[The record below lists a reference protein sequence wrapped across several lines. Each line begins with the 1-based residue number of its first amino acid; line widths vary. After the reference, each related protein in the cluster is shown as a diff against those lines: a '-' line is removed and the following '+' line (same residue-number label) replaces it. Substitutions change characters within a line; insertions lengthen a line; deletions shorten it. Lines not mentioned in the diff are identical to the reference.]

1 MAARTGKG
9 GDKHFTKNH
18 VMNKPL
24 LLLFAI
30 ALTATAPAFA
40 ALDIVESKSNWVVKD
55 TSSGR
60 VLGTFWSPNDGG
72 SDFGY
77 ESSIVPDFLWSPDR
91 DYVAVTGG
99 ASRSRAVSLYK
110 VAGNTLKEIA
120 VPQLDDQQAA
130 PLNEITDPVA
140 DGTDAVRWQ
149 IDGTLLLHCWS
160 AQRVTSDTEE
170 QKQGDVWAD
179 LEVNGGHAKIVG
191 TSTVEPSAPSSQS
204 LPPNPAPPA
213 GETLANSP
221 AYSQGDTGE
230 QPPEES
236 APAFQFDRKDYF
248 LRGDEA
254 GIREYLTKGES
265 FENWS
270 TLISTRR
277 FDGTDDPRAYA
288 FQLVKNAKASS
299 PNAQGQVMENDEA
312 GSYIA
317 DFLVYSE
324 EGAEPSFAEWNLWRI
339 EKTRDGVE
347 AVQYARR
354 FYDIDDSTAQKLIAA
369 RKKIVP
375 QLAVLEIP

>member
-1 MAARTGKG
+1 MKKPQLVLLAIVLAA
-9 GDKHFTKNH
+9 
-18 VMNKPL
+18 
-24 LLLFAI
+24 A
-30 ALTATAPAFA
+30 APAFA
-40 ALDIVESKSNWVVKD
+40 ALDIVKSKSNWVVKD

-60 VLGTFWSPNDGG
+60 VVGTFWSPNDGG

-77 ESSIVPDFLWSPDR
+77 ESSIVPDFLWSPGH

-110 VAGNTLKEIA
+110 VVGNTLKEIA

-149 IDGTLLLHCWS
+149 SDGTLLLHCWS
-160 AQRVTSDTEE
+160 AQRVTSDTGV
-170 QKQGDVWAD
+170 QKQANVWAD
-179 LEVNGGHAKIVG
+179 LEVNGGQAKIVG
-191 TSTVEPSAPSSQS
+191 TSALEPSSPSSQS

-213 GETLANSP
+213 GETLASSGKAP
-221 AYSQGDTGE
+221 AYSQGDSGE
-230 QPPEES
+230 QPPEAS
-236 APAFQFDRKDYF
+236 APAFRFDKKDYF

-254 GIREYLTKGES
+254 GIREYLTEGET
-265 FENWS
+265 FEKWS
-270 TLISTRR
+270 TLISVRG
-277 FDGTDDPRAYA
+277 FDGIDDPRAYA
-288 FQLVKNAKASS
+288 FQLVKNAEASG
-299 PNAQGQVMENDEA
+299 PNARGQVMENEEA

-324 EGAEPSFAEWNLWRI
+324 EGTEPVFAEWNLWRI
-339 EKTRDGVE
+339 EKKGDGVE

-354 FYDIDDSTAQKLIAA
+354 FYEIDDSTAKKLISA

-375 QLAVLEIP
+375 QLAELEIPH

>member
-1 MAARTGKG
+1 MAAVTEKD
-9 GDKHFTKNH
+9 GDKQSTKNH
-18 VMNKPL
+18 AMKKPL
-24 LLLFAI
+24 LLLLAV
-30 ALTATAPAFA
+30 ALTAPAFA
-40 ALDIVESKSNWVVKD
+40 ALDIVESKSKWVVKD

-110 VAGNTLKEIA
+110 VVGNTLKEIA

-140 DGTDAVRWQ
+140 DGVDAVRWQ
-149 IDGTLLLHCWS
+149 SDGTLLLHCWS
-160 AQRVTSDTEE
+160 AQRVASDTGE
-170 QKQGDVWAD
+170 QKQGNVWAD
-179 LEVNGGHAKIVG
+179 LEVSGGQARIVG
-191 TSTVEPSAPSSQS
+191 TSTEEPSSPSAQS

-213 GETLANSP
+213 GETLATP
-221 AYSQGDTGE
+221 EYSQGDTGE

-236 APAFQFDRKDYF
+236 APAFQFDKKDYF

-265 FENWS
+265 FEKWS

-277 FDGTDDPRAYA
+277 FDGIDDPRAYA
-288 FQLVKNAKASS
+288 FQLVKNAKASG
-299 PNAQGQVMENDEA
+299 PDAQGQVMENDEA

-317 DFLVYSE
+317 DFLVFSE
-324 EGAEPSFAEWNLWRI
+324 EGTEPSFAEWNLWRI
-339 EKTRDGVE
+339 EKTRNGIE

-354 FYDIDDSTAQKLIAA
+354 FYNIDDSTAKKLIAA

-375 QLAVLEIP
+375 QLAVLEIPD

>member
-1 MAARTGKG
+1 M
-9 GDKHFTKNH
+9 NH
-18 VMNKPL
+18 PKSSFNANPPMSNTSL
-24 LLLFAI
+24 RATACALILAI
-30 ALTATAPAFA
+30 APAFA
-40 ALDIVESKSNWVVKD
+40 ALDIVESKSKWVVKD

-91 DYVAVTGG
+91 DYLAVTGG
-99 ASRSRAVSLYK
+99 ASRSRAVSLYQ
-110 VAGNTLKEIA
+110 VVGSTLKEIA

-130 PLNEITDPVA
+130 PLNEITDSVA

-149 IDGTLLLHCWS
+149 SDGTLLLHCWS
-160 AQRVTSDTEE
+160 AQRVNSDSEE

-179 LEVNGGHAKIVG
+179 LEVNGNQAKIVG
-191 TSTVEPSAPSSQS
+191 TSAVEPSSSSSQS

-213 GETLANSP
+213 GETLASP
-221 AYSQGDTGE
+221 QYSQGDTGE

-236 APAFQFDRKDYF
+236 APAFQFDKEDYY

-254 GIREYLTKGES
+254 GIREYLTEGET
-265 FENWS
+265 FEKWS

-277 FDGTDDPRAYA
+277 SDVTDDPRAYA

-317 DFLVYSE
+317 DFLVFSE
-324 EGAEPSFAEWNLWRI
+324 EGTEPSFAEWNLWRV
-339 EKTRDGVE
+339 EKTRDGIE

-354 FYDIDDSTAQKLIAA
+354 FYDIDNSTAKKLIAA

-375 QLAVLEIP
+375 QLAVLEIPQ

>member
-1 MAARTGKG
+1 MIKKSIRT
-9 GDKHFTKNH
+9 TACA
-18 VMNKPL
+18 L
-24 LLLFAI
+24 ILAI
-30 ALTATAPAFA
+30 TPAFA

-110 VAGNTLKEIA
+110 VVGNTLKEIA
-120 VPQLDDQQAA
+120 VPQLDGQQAA

-149 IDGTLLLHCWS
+149 SDGTLLLHCWS

-179 LEVNGGHAKIVG
+179 LEVNGSQAKIVG
-191 TSTVEPSAPSSQS
+191 TSTVEPSSPSSQS

-213 GETLANSP
+213 GETLASP
-221 AYSQGDTGE
+221 QYSQGDSGE
-230 QPPEES
+230 HPPEGS
-236 APAFQFDRKDYF
+236 APAFRFDKAEYF

-254 GIREYLTKGES
+254 GIREYLTEGET
-265 FENWS
+265 FEKWS
-270 TLISTRR
+270 ALISIRR
-277 FDGTDDPRAYA
+277 FDGIDDPRAYA
-288 FQLVKNAKASS
+288 LQLVKNAKASG

-317 DFLVYSE
+317 DFLVFSE
-324 EGAEPSFAEWNLWRI
+324 EGTEPSFAEWNLWRI
-339 EKTRDGVE
+339 EKTRDGIE

-354 FYDIDDSTAQKLIAA
+354 FYDIDDSTAKTLVAA
-369 RKKIVP
+369 RKKLVP
-375 QLAVLEIP
+375 QLAVLEIPD